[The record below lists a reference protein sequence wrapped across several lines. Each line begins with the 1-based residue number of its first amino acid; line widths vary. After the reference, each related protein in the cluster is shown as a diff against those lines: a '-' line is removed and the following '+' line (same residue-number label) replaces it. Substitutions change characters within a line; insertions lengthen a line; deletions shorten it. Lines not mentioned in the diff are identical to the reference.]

1 MPKSAKNPESTE
13 ILIKIENADPGITF
27 DLEKGQKKNSTRI
40 DFYRKSNVT
49 ICLFHPYQILACRLL
64 RCLLMRDT

>member
-27 DLEKGQKKNSTRI
+27 DLEKGKKKIVHALIFIERAT
-40 DFYRKSNVT
+40 
-49 ICLFHPYQILACRLL
+49 
-64 RCLLMRDT
+64 

>member
-27 DLEKGQKKNSTRI
+27 DLEKGKKKKIVHALIFIERAT
-40 DFYRKSNVT
+40 
-49 ICLFHPYQILACRLL
+49 
-64 RCLLMRDT
+64 